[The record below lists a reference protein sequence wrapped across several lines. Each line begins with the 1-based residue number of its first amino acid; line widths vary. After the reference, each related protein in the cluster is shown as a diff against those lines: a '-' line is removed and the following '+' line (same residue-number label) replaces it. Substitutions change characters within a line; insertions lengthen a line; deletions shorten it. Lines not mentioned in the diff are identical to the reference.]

1 MGKADRCLSLLESQ
15 GETLSTAE
23 SVTCGL
29 VAATFAEVP
38 GASRVLRGGLA
49 AYSTEVKI
57 GVLGLDG
64 ALVDRF
70 GVISRECAEAMATRA
85 LRVFASDWAVAST
98 GVAGPDSQE
107 GREVGTVFVAV
118 AGPGVLRSEYL
129 RLAGGRHDIR
139 ASTVHALLG
148 LLESEVIA
156 ATARAEEAR
165 RRTR

>member
-1 MGKADRCLSLLESQ
+1 MGQADRCLNLLQSH

-23 SVTCGL
+23 SLTCGL
-29 VAATFAEVP
+29 VAATFAGVP

-57 GVLGLDG
+57 GVLGLDS

-70 GVISRECAEAMATRA
+70 GVISSECAEAMATQA
-85 LRVFASDWAVAST
+85 LRVFVSDWAVSST

-107 GREVGTVFVAV
+107 GHDVGTVFVAV

-129 RLAGGRHDIR
+129 QLAGGRNDIR
-139 ASTVHALLG
+139 ASTVHALIG
-148 LLESEVIA
+148 LLESEIISTA
-156 ATARAEEAR
+156 ARAEEAR